1 MIKKEISLTR
11 DYQKYAVEKYIEQV
25 KVLTTLASALL
36 LSPGILA
43 ALYRVIGDHNLQF
56 QQKQQAIVAV
66 IISSVS
72 SLIAIFFAYFIYSS
86 LIGMIYKNKYDIY
99 RPATRFFSLLQFIFV
114 VISCVSFIFVVYYLL
129 IS

>member
-1 MIKKEISLTR
+1 MTK

-43 ALYRVIGDHNLQF
+43 ALFSVIGDHNLLP
-56 QQKQQAIVAV
+56 QQKQQVIIAV
-66 IISSVS
+66 IISSAS

-99 RPATRFFSLLQFIFV
+99 RPATRIFSLLHFSL
-114 VISCVSFIFVVYYLL
+114 VIVSSISFIFVVYWLL